1 MREWVLSYKLPI
13 ITVVTKI
20 DQISKNKIQGALAH
34 VRKEFGGEI
43 YPFSAVDNRYNQ
55 DVLKFFLGEE

>member
-1 MREWVLSYKLPI
+1 MREWVMAYDLPI

-20 DQISKNKIQGALAH
+20 DCISKNKVQSALAH

-43 YPFSAVDNRYNQ
+43 FRLVQSITGTTNQ
-55 DVLKFFLGEE
+55 F